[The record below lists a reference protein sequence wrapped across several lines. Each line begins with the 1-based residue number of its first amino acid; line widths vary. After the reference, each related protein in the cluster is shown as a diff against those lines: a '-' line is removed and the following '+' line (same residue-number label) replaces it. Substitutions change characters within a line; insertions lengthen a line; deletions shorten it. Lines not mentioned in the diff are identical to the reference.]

1 MISGELKSFA
11 IARNDKKWHWAKAV
25 LSSDGKSVV
34 VSSDKV
40 SARFAVRYA
49 YGSNP
54 FAVRYAY
61 GSNPSE
67 AHFYSKDGLSTS
79 PF

>member
-11 IARNDKKWHWAKAV
+11 IAGNDKKWHWAKAV
-25 LSSDGKSVV
+25 LSSD
-34 VSSDKV
+34 KV

-49 YGSNP
+49 YDSNP
-54 FAVRYAY
+54 R
-61 GSNPSE
+61 E